1 MNWEDMLKNSWPFD
15 INKEGN
21 AEIFIEEVEK
31 FIENGVYFD
40 EDITDSLLS
49 RISLKHEDSKKLIEI
64 HLRKMRELDIAH
76 FSQPSISSYGLNRPQ
91 VPMIKKLAQAISEEL
106 RGWEEAPFW
115 LKHGGTIVRR

>member
-1 MNWEDMLKNSWPFD
+1 MSWEDMLKNSWPFD

-40 EDITDSLLS
+40 EDI
-49 RISLKHEDSKKLIEI
+49 EDSKKLIEI